1 MTKTILKFDLD
12 QKDVRIKKILNKEFL
27 ELDIYAISD
36 LYPNRNDTCFTVE
49 SMEKSLH
56 SCYNKPILGSF
67 DVVTDDFREHNGQDR
82 YDKEFQTEYWDCNGA
97 NDEKILGVIR
107 ESDSVKIVEENN
119 NHWLKISCVLWTY
132 YTYRQVKKLL
142 KSTSKKVSVEILVTK
157 HHFDDNGI
165 MMIDEFI
172 LTGITILGDKIREG
186 IPGAHL
192 NVIEMLKDTKYSQ
205 QVKCLSFAYNQKD
218 GTDTDIKIDDK
229 MSVLYDNK
237 SIGGN
242 TVTYREK
249 MELLSKAFA
258 EVFVGQEDECEC
270 GFWICD
276 FSDNFIIYRDY
287 KECAFYKVTYEMNE
301 DAISFDFDNKIEQ
314 VEAFIDKPERESVEI
329 NGVRKFID
337 EIAEMYAESE
347 SNLEASTEK
356 FNALTQEFDDY
367 KAEYAEKKFSVT
379 IDEVEYSIDEVCA
392 KYTEELSQKDEE
404 LSQKDEAYAEL
415 NAKFDATSEELNNL
429 KEQVRLAE
437 EKQLCSDGC
446 KMIDEEDEL
455 DDEDKKEMKQACE
468 ENKYSSIVEVE
479 EDIAK
484 RLYAKKKSNR
494 QKSFKSNIGNPAV
507 KTSKIT
513 LKEYVGK

>member
-107 ESDSVKIVEENN
+107 ESDNVKIVEENN

-229 MSVLYDNK
+229 MSILYDNK
-237 SIGGN
+237 SMGGN

-258 EVFVGQEDECEC
+258 GVFVSEEDECEC

-287 KECAFYKVTYEMNE
+287 KECKFYKVVYEMNE
-301 DAISFDFDNKIEQ
+301 DAITFDLDNKIEQ
-314 VEAFIDKPERESVEI
+314 VEAFIDKPQRESVEI
-329 NGVRKFID
+329 NGVQKFI
-337 EIAEMYAESE
+337 EEVAEMYAESE
-347 SNLEASTEK
+347 ASLAESSEK
-356 FNALTQEFDDY
+356 FNALSEEFDNF
-367 KAEYAEKKFSVT
+367 KAEYSEKKFSIT
-379 IDEVEYSIDEVCA
+379 IDEVEYDIDGVCA
-392 KYTEELSQKDEE
+392 KYTEEIAQKDLAYSELNEKFEATSRE
-404 LSQKDEAYAEL
+404 LSE
-415 NAKFDATSEELNNL
+415 T
-429 KEQVRLAE
+429 KEQIRLAE
-437 EKQLCSDGC
+437 EKQLCNDGC
-446 KMIDEEDEL
+446 KMIDEEDDL
-455 DDEDKKEMKQACE
+455 DEEDKKEMKEACE
-468 ENKYSSIVEVE
+468 ANKYSSIVEVE
-479 EDIAK
+479 EDIAR

-507 KTSKIT
+507 KTGKMT

>member
-1 MTKTILKFDLD
+1 M
-12 QKDVRIKKILNKEFL
+12 RI
-27 ELDIYAISD
+27 
-36 LYPNRNDTCFTVE
+36 
-49 SMEKSLH
+49 
-56 SCYNKPILGSF
+56 
-67 DVVTDDFREHNGQDR
+67 
-82 YDKEFQTEYWDCNGA
+82 
-97 NDEKILGVIR
+97 
-107 ESDSVKIVEENN
+107 NN

-142 KSTSKKVSVEILVTK
+142 KSTTKKVSVEVLVTK
-157 HHFDDNGI
+157 HHYDDNGI

-229 MSVLYDNK
+229 MSILYDNK
-237 SIGGN
+237 NMGGN

-258 EVFVGQEDECEC
+258 EAFGANEDECEC

-276 FSDNFIIYRDY
+276 FSDDFIIYRDY
-287 KECAFYKVTYEMNE
+287 KECTFYKVAYEVNE

-314 VEAFIDKPERESVEI
+314 IEAFIDKPERESVEI

-337 EIAEMYAESE
+337 EIAEMYSESE
-347 SNLEASTEK
+347 SNLAESTEK
-356 FNALTQEFDDY
+356 LNDLSKEFDDY
-367 KAEYAEKKFSVT
+367 KAEYAEKKFSIT
-379 IDEVEYSIDEVCA
+379 IDEVEYDIDGVCE
-392 KYTEELSQKDEE
+392 KYTQEIAQKDEE
-404 LSQKDEAYAEL
+404 LANKDIAYSEL
-415 NAKFDATSEELNNL
+415 NVQFEAVSNELGEL
-429 KEQVRLAE
+429 KESVRLAE
-437 EKQLCSDGC
+437 EKQLCNEGC

-455 DDEDKKEMKQACE
+455 DDDDKKEMKQACE

-507 KTSKIT
+507 KTSKMT